1 MPELSSELLA
11 AFRGQMQRITL
22 RTLLSEMELCEE
34 NGMLEGATEEERYGC
49 FEERFL
55 GDSEYLR
62 EVYEAYP
69 TLYDNMMR
77 ALEDSIRNMV
87 EMLDRFAEDREEIN
101 SRFFPNRPCKAIR
114 QVGGGS
120 SDSHRH
126 GRRVLVLELDNGEKL
141 VYKPRS
147 LAVDRAYEAF
157 LRWVSDNIGMSMKW
171 SQVWDRKEYGW
182 CQWVS
187 AMCCHSREEM
197 ERYYFRNGILL
208 CVSYLLGSED
218 FH

>member
-1 MPELSSELLA
+1 
-11 AFRGQMQRITL
+11 
-22 RTLLSEMELCEE
+22 
-34 NGMLEGATEEERYGC
+34 MLEGATEEERYGC

-171 SQVWDRKEYGW
+171 NQVWDRKEYGW

-197 ERYYFRNGILL
+197 ERYYYRNGILL